1 VIEMTEQ
8 NKQIEL
14 TEHLRQYQHND
25 GSGLVFGYDKD
36 GIDKLFASLN
46 KQPPAEAGEG
56 VVGNVVT
63 LDKRDLFDF
72 VRAEVIDALETEWTP
87 QDRAH
92 THEEAYNRTEAC
104 LRKLYD
110 NPSLGQK
117 AIGEMRNDA
126 TTGHIY
132 MPYWFESPPAI
143 GTKLYTSQTAATQA
157 AVAASLLKAAKIIG
171 AQDVD
176 PAFKLR
182 MATHIRSLIPADN
195 MQALRELMIE
205 AMEVARL
212 RCYQK
217 DGNFSMTEIVA
228 EADRIL
234 AEKGKV

>member
-1 VIEMTEQ
+1 LIQASEKRNEEPKMTEQ
-8 NKQIEL
+8 NKLLGHDEDCAIWEDAENFCTCGKHDRAEQ
-14 TEHLRQYQHND
+14 
-25 GSGLVFGYDKD
+25 
-36 GIDKLFASLN
+36 N
-46 KQPPAEAGEG
+46 KQPPAGDVEG
-56 VVGNVVT
+56 AVGNVVT

-143 GTKLYTSQTAATQA
+143 GTKLYTSQTTATQA
-157 AVAASLLKAAKIIG
+157 AVAAAKLECGGICDEGRFIV
-171 AQDVD
+171 ANMNE
-176 PAFKLR
+176 LRR
-182 MATHIRSLIPADN
+182 MA
-195 MQALRELMIE
+195 E
-205 AMEVARL
+205 
-212 RCYQK
+212 
-217 DGNFSMTEIVA
+217 
-228 EADRIL
+228 
-234 AEKGKV
+234 GKE